1 MINSEISIKEIDQ
14 KNFELCYELDLNTIC
29 LWTKNQW
36 RSEFNK
42 RGIKVVSI
50 FLKKE
55 IIGIYVVQIII
66 DEAQINYFSI
76 KQKFR
81 RKGYGSF
88 LMSFLIKECE
98 RLKLKK
104 LLLEV
109 AKNNSIAESFYNKFN
124 FLTVG
129 IRKNYY
135 KDGAD
140 AVLKEKKFKK

>member
-14 KNFELCYELDLNTIC
+14 KNFELCHELDLNTIS

-76 KQKFR
+76 KQKYR

-135 KDGAD
+135 KDGTD
-140 AVLKEKKFKK
+140 AVLKEKKIKK